1 MQEQSLMMNA
11 QEVAA
16 ALSVSVAMAYK
27 VIRQLNAELKEQ
39 GKITVRGKVNRRYF
53 QEKTYQEGA

>member
-1 MQEQSLMMNA
+1 MQESLMMNA

-27 VIRQLNAELKEQ
+27 VIRQLNAELAAK
-39 GKITVRGKVNRRYF
+39 GKIVVRGKVNRRYF

>member
-1 MQEQSLMMNA
+1 MMNA

-16 ALSVSVAMAYK
+16 ALSVSVTMAYK
-27 VIRQLNAELKEQ
+27 VIRQLNAELKAK
-39 GKITVRGKVNRRYF
+39 GKIVVRGKVNRRYF

>member
-1 MQEQSLMMNA
+1 MQESLMMTA

>member
-1 MQEQSLMMNA
+1 MQEQSLMMTA

-27 VIRQLNAELKEQ
+27 VIRQLNAELKAK
-39 GKITVRGKVNRRYF
+39 GKIVVRGKVNRRYF

>member
-1 MQEQSLMMNA
+1 MQESLMMNV

-16 ALSVSVAMAYK
+16 ALSVSVAQAYK
-27 VIRQLNAELKEQ
+27 VIRELNTELKAK
-39 GKITVRGKVNRRYF
+39 GKIVVRGKVNRRYF

>member
-1 MQEQSLMMNA
+1 MQEQSLMMTA
-11 QEVAA
+11 QEVAT